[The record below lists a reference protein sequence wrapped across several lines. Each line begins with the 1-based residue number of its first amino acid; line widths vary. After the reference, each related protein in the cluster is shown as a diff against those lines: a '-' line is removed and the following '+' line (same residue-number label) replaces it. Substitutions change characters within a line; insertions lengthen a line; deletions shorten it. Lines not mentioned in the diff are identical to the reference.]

1 MAKKITIKEW
11 KSLTENERK
20 ICIKFAFPHMV
31 SYYNQF
37 DDTSNFPEEDEDMWG
52 ILQKNTKV
60 AEDGRVS
67 CGKWT
72 TMFYV
77 KK

>member
-1 MAKKITIKEW
+1 MAKRITIKQW
-11 KSLTENERK
+11 KNLTENERK

-37 DDTSNFPEEDEDMWG
+37 SDTSNFPKEDEDMWG

-72 TMFYV
+72 TMFYA
-77 KK
+77 K